1 MKMSNRAVVRRVA
14 LVTLGDPGIGT
25 YTYELAEALSACG
38 VRVDVYTHF
47 PSCTLPLP
55 RHHRLFPV
63 LGSALIRQRYL
74 LRLHAASP
82 GTVRLDPEGAA
93 HGPSCIPRFL
103 KRTIRES
110 YLSIELA
117 TWLRAQRY
125 DFVWTQWPDLYGS
138 RISFWSAARALGLPL
153 VHTVHNVFPH
163 EQAADD
169 RAHYRHVYDR
179 SRLVIVHSRAARD
192 VLAREFPAVSSKIL
206 ISPHGLYTTTY
217 PRRPEARDRV
227 RRSLGVSSAVPLVL
241 FFGGVRPYKN
251 VDVVIRALAA
261 DRIGQIALL
270 VAGRESGYPESSTD
284 DPLARTRR
292 LATEWNVLDRVRLI
306 PGIFDYDTTA
316 ELLEACD
323 IVVLPYIESYGSG
336 LLLLAMSFGKY
347 IVATRTGGMDEY
359 LRDYP
364 AHDVIDTP
372 TDDNLLAALHR
383 SARLIQSGG
392 SCLAS
397 RPAHL
402 EWSHIVREL
411 LPRLVF

>member
-1 MKMSNRAVVRRVA
+1 MKVSHRAVIRRVA
-14 LVTLGDPGIGT
+14 LITPGDTGIGT
-25 YTYELAEALSACG
+25 YSYELAEALSAFG
-38 VRVDVYTHF
+38 IRVDVYTDVH
-47 PSCTLPLP
+47 SCTLRLP
-55 RHHRLFPV
+55 RRHRLFPV

-74 LRLHAASP
+74 LRSHPASP
-82 GTVRLDPEGAA
+82 GTVDPDGAA
-93 HGPSCIPRFL
+93 DGPSCIPKFL
-103 KRTIRES
+103 KRTTRES
-110 YLSIELA
+110 YLAIELA

-125 DFVWTQWPDLYGS
+125 DFVWTQWPDLYTS

-153 VHTVHNVFPH
+153 VHTAHNIFPH
-163 EQAADD
+163 EQTADD
-169 RAHYRHVYDR
+169 RARYGHVYDR

-192 VLAREFPAVSSKIL
+192 VLAREFPGVSSKIV

-227 RRSLGVSSAVPLVL
+227 RRSLGVSSDVPLVL

-251 VDVVIRALAA
+251 VDVVIRSLAA
-261 DRIGQIALL
+261 DRVGKIVFI
-270 VAGRESGYPESSTD
+270 VAGRESGYTESSTD

-306 PGIFDYDTTA
+306 PGIFDYATTS

-323 IVVLPYIESYGSG
+323 IVVLPYTESYGSG
-336 LLLLAMSFGKY
+336 LLLLAMSFGKQ

-359 LRDYP
+359 LADYP
-364 AHDVIDTP
+364 AHDLLDT
-372 TDDNLLAALHR
+372 TTEENLLAALHR
-383 SARLIQSGG
+383 AARRIRRGG

-402 EWSHIVREL
+402 EWSHILRKL
-411 LPRLVF
+411 MPRLVF

>member
-227 RRSLGVSSAVPLVL
+227 RRSLGVSSVVPLVL
-241 FFGGVRPYKN
+241 LRP
-251 VDVVIRALAA
+251 
-261 DRIGQIALL
+261 IALDRL
-270 VAGRESGYPESSTD
+270 RSSSLAGNRATLSRAQMTRLHGPVASQRNGMCSTACVSS
-284 DPLARTRR
+284 LAFSIMTQ
-292 LATEWNVLDRVRLI
+292 
-306 PGIFDYDTTA
+306 P
-316 ELLEACD
+316 
-323 IVVLPYIESYGSG
+323 P
-336 LLLLAMSFGKY
+336 
-347 IVATRTGGMDEY
+347 
-359 LRDYP
+359 
-364 AHDVIDTP
+364 
-372 TDDNLLAALHR
+372 
-383 SARLIQSGG
+383 
-392 SCLAS
+392 SCLRRVTSSFCPTS
-397 RPAHL
+397 RAMAVGYCSLLCPSVSISSQPAPG
-402 EWSHIVREL
+402 EWMNI
-411 LPRLVF
+411 